1 MKKLTINHVIDTREG
16 IREVQ
21 LTPMKAIRYK
31 CLDCCC
37 FDQVE
42 VRNCELTECSLWPY
56 RMGHGAQE
64 CNQKGV

>member
-1 MKKLTINHVIDTREG
+1 MSKLTIKHVIDTRDG
-16 IREVQ
+16 IREVE

-37 FDQVE
+37 WDQTE
-42 VRNCELTECSLWPY
+42 VRECALSECSLWPY

-64 CNQKGV
+64 SNLDTM